1 MNPGQQAA
9 MAAQQAAQAAQQ
21 ASMRA
26 AQQATQ
32 QAQFNAQQ
40 GMAHAR
46 QAHLRSGH
54 PRYVAPRRGFLRA
67 LANLVAT
74 LIVLA
79 VVLVGAFIAYQVVLS
94 R

>member
-1 MNPGQQAA
+1 M
-9 MAAQQAAQAAQQ
+9 AAQQ

-32 QAQFNAQQ
+32 QAQFSAQQ

-46 QAHLRSGH
+46 QAHLRSSH
-54 PRYVAPRRGFLRA
+54 PRYVAPRRSFLRA

-79 VVLVGAFIAYQVVLS
+79 VVLVGAFIAYQVVMS